1 MKRVVRWSFGAAI
14 AVWVLVAAREPEAR
28 ARQVRAP
35 TQFGR
40 AGTFRSPRVR
50 ESSGV
55 AVSRRHPGILWTHND
70 SGDGAYLYVSN
81 LAGDDL
87 GRFHLGGVWAEDW
100 EDLALARCPDQPG
113 DCLFIAD
120 TGDNLERRPYVRIY
134 ILPEPLDLA
143 AASRDTGAVEVKGTR
158 EVRVRYPDRPHDVEA
173 IWVEPGGAVMLVT
186 KGTTGP
192 VLRFVILRAALLGD
206 STVARLVDTLPI
218 VPQRALGRWVT
229 GAAISPSGRR
239 VVVRTYTELY
249 FFRRQGV
256 SLAPDGPPCWLGAA
270 EPRGEAVDFLGE
282 ETLVLTSEAVLNQE
296 PTIHTVRCDPAAP
309 R

>member
-1 MKRVVRWSFGAAI
+1 MKRVVRWSLGAAI
-14 AVWVLVAAREPEAR
+14 AGSMLAGPREPEAP
-28 ARQVRAP
+28 ARQVRMP
-35 TQFGR
+35 TQLGR

-87 GRFHLGGVWAEDW
+87 GRFQLKGVWPEDW
-100 EDLALARCPDQPG
+100 EDLSLARCPDQPG

-120 TGDNLERRPYVRIY
+120 TGDNLERRGSVRIY
-134 ILPEPLDLA
+134 ILPEPIDLPA
-143 AASRDTGAVEVKGTR
+143 AERDSGMIRLQGTR
-158 EVRVRYPDRPHDVEA
+158 EVRLRYPDRPHDVEA

-186 KGTTGP
+186 KGTSGP
-192 VLRFVILRAALLGD
+192 VLRFVIPRAALLGD
-206 STVARLVDTLPI
+206 STVPRLVDTLPI
-218 VPQRALGRWVT
+218 EPRRVLGRWVT

-239 VVVRTYTELY
+239 VVLRTYTELY

-256 SLAPDGPPCWLGAA
+256 ALVPDGLPCWLGTA
-270 EPRGEAVDFLGE
+270 EPQGEGVDFLNE
-282 ETLVLTSEAVLNQE
+282 ETLVLTSEAVLNQGA
-296 PTIHTVRCDPAAP
+296 PIHTVRCDPA
-309 R
+309 